1 MTTKNTST
9 GGTVTLTKTGLV
21 HKAGSG
27 AYSGRVAE
35 LGMEC
40 KTVDAPKR
48 GRGRPPKVSSTGVA
62 YDFTALLGKP
72 VKVPKWKGNSV
83 FHSKPE

>member
-1 MTTKNTST
+1 MEIKTST
-9 GGTVTLTKTGLV
+9 GGTVTKTKTGLV
-21 HKAGSG
+21 HKASEG

-40 KTVDAPKR
+40 KVVDQVKR
-48 GRGRPPKVSSTGVA
+48 GRGRPPKVSQSGVP